1 MRLSLKNMRSRAKD
15 LEELIRMK
23 EGDLANAPVGK
34 ISICSGRGKRYYY
47 YSADKPKGRKKKYLK
62 KDELELAGQLAQRDY
77 DERVVKYA
85 MDELKTVN
93 TLINKYE
100 RGTCEDIYGRL
111 SLPRRE
117 LVTPFYMPD
126 EDYVRKWLSEPYTG
140 LGFEEGDPELYSEG
154 GLRVRSKNE
163 IIAADIYDKYG
174 IPYKY
179 ECPLYLKGYGIAYPD
194 FTLLNVRQRK
204 VYYQEIMGKMTESG
218 YADTN
223 IAKIH
228 AYERNGLIQ
237 GKNLIL
243 SFDTKAHPLL
253 PKDIESVIKNFLL

>member
-1 MRLSLKNMRSRAKD
+1 LRLSLANLKSRAGD
-15 LEELIRMK
+15 LEELISIK
-23 EGDLANAPVGK
+23 EKHLADAPGGKIRVSVRKGYGQYYHIKDGEKCGGRYIRRSDLDLARNLVQKDYDVKVVEAARDELRTLNVL
-34 ISICSGRGKRYYY
+34 I
-47 YSADKPKGRKKKYLK
+47 KKYEK
-62 KDELELAGQLAQRDY
+62 
-77 DERVVKYA
+77 
-85 MDELKTVN
+85 
-93 TLINKYE
+93 
-100 RGTCEDIYGRL
+100 GTCEDIYGRL

-179 ECPLYLKGYGIAYPD
+179 ECPIHLKGYGIAYPD

-204 VYYQEIMGKMTESG
+204 VCYQEIMGKMTESG